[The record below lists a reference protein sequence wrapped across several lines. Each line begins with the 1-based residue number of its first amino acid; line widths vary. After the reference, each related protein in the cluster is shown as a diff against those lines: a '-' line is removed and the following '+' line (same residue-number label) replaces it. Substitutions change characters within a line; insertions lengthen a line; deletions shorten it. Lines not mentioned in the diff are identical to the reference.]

1 MSITLPID
9 LSRLPAPSIIEPLDY
24 EAIFSERKAALIALF
39 PQEQQA
45 ELAAT
50 LALESEPLTIL
61 LQESA
66 YRELLLRQRINDAAR
81 GVMLAYA
88 QGSDLD
94 QLAALLGIKR
104 LSIQAENKETV
115 PPTDAIWESDSALR
129 ERTQGAL
136 EGFSTAGPRGA
147 YVMHARS
154 ADGRVADASAIS
166 PSPATVIV
174 TILTNEGGGTA
185 SDDVLETVARVLND
199 ETMRP
204 IGDRLT
210 VQSAVIVP
218 YTVEATL
225 ILAPGPEAEPILAV
239 AQARLTHYVNQ
250 QRRLGR
256 DIRRSAIFAA
266 LHVEGVQQVEL
277 IAPADDMIIP
287 ATHAAFCIQA
297 NLQTGQQDG

>member
-1 MSITLPID
+1 MNITLPID
-9 LSRLPAPSIIEPLDY
+9 LSRLPAPTVVEPLDY
-24 EAIFSERKAALIALF
+24 ETIFHERKTALIECF
-39 PQEQQA
+39 PKDQQA
-45 ELAAT
+45 ELAET

-94 QLAALLGIKR
+94 QLAALLGVKR
-104 LSIQAENKETV
+104 LVIQAENKETI
-115 PPTDAIWESDSALR
+115 PPTDAMLESDTSLR

-147 YVMHARS
+147 YVMHARA
-154 ADGRVADASAIS
+154 ADGRVADASGVS
-166 PSPATVIV
+166 PSPASVIV
-174 TILTNEGGGTA
+174 TILANEGDGTA
-185 SDDVLETVARVLND
+185 PDDLLDVVKTALND
-199 ETMRP
+199 EAVRP

-218 YTVEATL
+218 YTVEAKL
-225 ILAPGPEAEPILAV
+225 ILAAGPEAEPILTL
-239 AQARLTHYVNQ
+239 AQARLTHYLNQ

-277 IAPADDMIIP
+277 TAPADDIVIP
-287 ATHAAFCIQA
+287 ATHAAFCTQA
-297 NLQTGQQDG
+297 TLQTGRHDG

>member
-1 MSITLPID
+1 MNITLPID
-9 LSRLPAPSIIEPLDY
+9 LSRLPAPTVVEPLDY
-24 EAIFSERKAALIALF
+24 ETIFNERKTALIECF
-39 PQEQQA
+39 PQEQQT
-45 ELAAT
+45 ELAQT

-94 QLAALLGIKR
+94 QLAALLGVKR
-104 LSIQAENKETV
+104 LIIQAENKETI
-115 PPTDAIWESDSALR
+115 PPTDAILESDTSLR

-147 YVMHARS
+147 YVMHARA

-166 PSPATVIV
+166 PSPASVVV
-174 TILTNEGGGTA
+174 TILANESDGTA
-185 SDDVLETVARVLND
+185 TEDLLAVVTRALND
-199 ETMRP
+199 EAVRP

-225 ILAPGPEAEPILAV
+225 ILAPGPEAEPILTL
-239 AQARLTHYVNQ
+239 AQARLTKYVNQ

-277 IAPADDMIIP
+277 TAPADDIVIP
-287 ATHAAFCIQA
+287 ATHAAFCI
-297 NLQTGQQDG
+297 NTKLHTGRHYD